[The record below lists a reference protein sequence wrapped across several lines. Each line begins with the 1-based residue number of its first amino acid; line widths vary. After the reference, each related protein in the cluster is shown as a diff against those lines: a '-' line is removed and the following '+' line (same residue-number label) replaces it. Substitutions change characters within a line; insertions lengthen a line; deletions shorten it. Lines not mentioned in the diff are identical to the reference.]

1 MQGFNMMGLMDE
13 IKSLSSIA
21 DFGGLRLQELSR
33 RIEKHQLILNQA
45 NTHNALSECMNHLK
59 QFQSSIH
66 ASEQAIINWKEKV
79 EGYFY
84 QVHEYAKTADGQ
96 EQSNLLNLSQTM
108 TDLMKTFSAQLSLV
122 LQLLDKTKQL
132 LLSAERKQKSM
143 VTTFE
148 RGRAPILNI
157 TDDDD
162 WVMEI

>member
-1 MQGFNMMGLMDE
+1 MTGLIDE
-13 IKSLSSIA
+13 IKSLNSIA

-33 RIEKHQLILNQA
+33 RVEKHQSMLNQA
-45 NTHNALSECMNHLK
+45 DTHNALSECMNHLK

-84 QVHEYAKTADGQ
+84 QVHEYAKTVDGQ
-96 EQSNLLNLSQTM
+96 QQSNLLNLSQTM
-108 TDLMKTFSAQLSLV
+108 TDLMKTFASQLSLV
-122 LQLLDKTKQL
+122 IQLSDKSKQL

-148 RGRAPILNI
+148 RGRAPILNM

-162 WVMEI
+162 WIMEV